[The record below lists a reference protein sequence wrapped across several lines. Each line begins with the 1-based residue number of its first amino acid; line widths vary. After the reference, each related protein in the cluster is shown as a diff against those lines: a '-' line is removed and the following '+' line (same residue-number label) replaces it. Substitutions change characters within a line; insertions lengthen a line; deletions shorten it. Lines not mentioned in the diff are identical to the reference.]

1 MIGKYLFT
9 KDGIMTQRTAQLI
22 GWTEGC
28 DITVTWNGEVV
39 LQNQAIAAAGTR
51 DGPVV
56 LAKWYTDTEI
66 VGDIPLVIE
75 CWSGNLWW
83 ANIYMNMLEPVLESR
98 LISQPRWTTYTPTE
112 QELFEDLAQL
122 TDAGIQG
129 KYAMSRLD
137 IVQHIGKVELTS
149 IENNFRQPI
158 NTNIFFETDG
168 KKSVVIDD
176 TPVERHDVEI
186 NNGAWQWEIATGSIL
201 RCLFLV
207 EPPVV
212 DNQ

>member
-1 MIGKYLFT
+1 MIGKYLFA

-51 DGPVV
+51 DGTVV

-83 ANIYMNMLEPVLESR
+83 ENIYMNMLGP
-98 LISQPRWTTYTPTE
+98 
-112 QELFEDLAQL
+112 
-122 TDAGIQG
+122 
-129 KYAMSRLD
+129 MSMN
-137 IVQHIGKVELTS
+137 I
-149 IENNFRQPI
+149 FRQPI
-158 NTNIFFETDG
+158 NANIFFETDG

-176 TPVERHDVEI
+176 TPVERHNVEI

-207 EPPVV
+207 ELPVV